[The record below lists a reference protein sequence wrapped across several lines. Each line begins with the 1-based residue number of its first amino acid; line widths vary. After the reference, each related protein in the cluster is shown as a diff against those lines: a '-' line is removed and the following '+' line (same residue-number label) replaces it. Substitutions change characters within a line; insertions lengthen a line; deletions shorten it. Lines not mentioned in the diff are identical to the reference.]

1 VDNEEMEYRKTTRIK
16 RAERT
21 TNGAIAAD
29 PADSIDAIDQGKCE
43 YQLSLKSFKMQ
54 ISPF

>member
-1 VDNEEMEYRKTTRIK
+1 MEYRKTTRIK